1 MADTAVPL
9 NLTPELQQLLGRQ
22 TSQALNALLAS
33 LSHQPLRV
41 WLVGGV
47 VRDQWLHRHRK
58 GGKGTGQDPVV
69 QPMDVDLLLAPD
81 RQAPELTVSQLAPH
95 WDAAVAAAGWC
106 LKTQIHGDFGTA
118 HLALH
123 PRKAQVRQSQPTDQP
138 LLAIDVAMARTE
150 HYPAPGDNPRV
161 TLTAA
166 PAAALADLRRRD
178 VSINAMALPWPHGPL
193 LDPHGGQQDLEQ
205 GLLRFLHGASLR
217 DDPTRV
223 IRAARYG
230 ARLHMDLAPE
240 ARQQLQDTMVLW
252 PWRRES
258 PCPPALGSRLG
269 MELALLLQQEPWRQG
284 LTLLQRWGALDLVD
298 WSGTLQQDSTWRRRL
313 HWAARWNLPL
323 LPALLMGAAAP
334 LDVARRLQLPM
345 AQQRLMAQTL
355 ALQDWLG

>member
-1 MADTAVPL
+1 MADTTGRPP
-9 NLTPELQQLLGRQ
+9 NLAPELQHLLGRQ
-22 TSQALNALLAS
+22 TSQALTALLAS
-33 LSHQPLRV
+33 LAAQPLGV

-47 VRDQWLHRHRK
+47 VRDQRLHRHRAGA
-58 GGKGTGQDPVV
+58 GGQGGRV

-81 RQAPELTVSQLAPH
+81 PRAPELTLPQLVPRWETALS
-95 WDAAVAAAGWC
+95 AVGWS
-106 LKTQIHGDFGTA
+106 LSAQVHGDFGTA
-118 HLALH
+118 HLTLEPAQARQPPH
-123 PRKAQVRQSQPTDQP
+123 PADRK
-138 LLAIDVAMARTE
+138 LLTVDVAMARTE
-150 HYPAPGDNPRV
+150 HYPAPGENPRV

-166 PAAALADLRRRD
+166 PDAVLVDLRRRD

-193 LDPHGGQQDLEQ
+193 LDPHGGQQDLKQ
-205 GLLRFLHGASLR
+205 GLLRFLHGASLH

-240 ARQQLQDTMVLW
+240 ARRQLQDTMALW

-269 MELALLLQQEPWRQG
+269 MELALLLQQEPWRHG

-298 WSGTLQQDSTWRRRL
+298 WSGTLQQDATWRRRL
-313 HWAARWNLPL
+313 HWAGRWKVPL
-323 LPALLMGAAAP
+323 LPALLMGAADP
-334 LDVARRLQLPM
+334 LAVAQRLQLPM